1 MSKIKYLKLIKIEII
16 KIEIKVKI
24 IVFHFINYLLK
35 TNKMIN
41 IENKNKKNLT
51 WRKSW
56 GDTIL
61 LKLCRDHNFRIT
73 SPNLF
78 TNSDRLFL

>member
-1 MSKIKYLKLIKIEII
+1 MSKIKCLRLIKIEII

-41 IENKNKKNLT
+41 IENKNKKIRIKKD
-51 WRKSW
+51 RKKKKEMHK
-56 GDTIL
+56 IM
-61 LKLCRDHNFRIT
+61 CCE
-73 SPNLF
+73 
-78 TNSDRLFL
+78 